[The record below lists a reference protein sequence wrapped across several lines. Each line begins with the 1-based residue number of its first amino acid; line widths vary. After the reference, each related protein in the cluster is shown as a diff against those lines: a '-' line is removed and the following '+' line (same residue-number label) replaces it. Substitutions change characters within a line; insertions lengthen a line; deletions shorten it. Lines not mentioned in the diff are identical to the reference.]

1 MGWHAYRLARRVGT
15 WKRLVASCARH
26 SSLEAASEYAKGGTS
41 YQESVSRSAGV
52 EYEGRSNKKT
62 EGSGVGLCN
71 SLTNR
76 RVSFFF
82 SLPWVF
88 VPFSVSSR
96 PDRFQIPF
104 FSFVRLSRPPPRR
117 KRVNSILII
126 LVVVV
131 GATPHAPHHKV
142 TNPQNS
148 WSQPSEHPNP
158 ESVTTPSNLLYAR
171 VVHFPTSH
179 DRIRSRRVCLCTHS
193 FQSQL

>member
-1 MGWHAYRLARRVGT
+1 MPRGVLHIRKVCPGLLAWNTRDGRIKRRRDPALG
-15 WKRLVASCARH
+15 CATRSPIVESLFSFLFLGF
-26 SSLEAASEYAKGGTS
+26 SSLFKSLLDS
-41 YQESVSRSAGV
+41 IDSRS
-52 EYEGRSNKKT
+52 
-62 EGSGVGLCN
+62 L
-71 SLTNR
+71 
-76 RVSFFF
+76 
-82 SLPWVF
+82 
-88 VPFSVSSR
+88 
-96 PDRFQIPF
+96 F